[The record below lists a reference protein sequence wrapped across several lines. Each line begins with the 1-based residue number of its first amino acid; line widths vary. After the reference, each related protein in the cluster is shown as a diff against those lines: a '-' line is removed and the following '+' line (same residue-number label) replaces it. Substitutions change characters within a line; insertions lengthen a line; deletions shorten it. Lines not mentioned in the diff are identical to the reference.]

1 MPGQIAAGTAC
12 FFAGVVCTLLV
23 LFHVVTGRLG
33 LVLAVVGAVDYI
45 VAVLVIADARK
56 KR

>member
-33 LVLAVVGAVDYI
+33 LVLAAVGAFDYI